1 MRLQRHHHHDD
12 DEREA
17 PSASPGP
24 DERRLRLVP
33 DDPALAAERRLRA
46 AGGPQD
52 VALYRCGCGYIFD
65 SAVSTTVTCPHCG
78 NEQAW

>member
-1 MRLQRHHHHDD
+1 MRLQRRHDHDD
-12 DEREA
+12 DRGA
-17 PSASPGP
+17 PASSPAPDGP
-24 DERRLRLVP
+24 RLRLVP

-52 VALYRCGCGYIFD
+52 TALYRCGCGYIFD